1 MKFLEKIAFI
11 ENKLHLNDY
20 AFCTRFRIKI
30 SVLKK
35 WKRGQLEPTFDDI
48 KWVCNYFNLD
58 AKDFLDDQ
66 STLSKEV
73 KDGEHPCATPPHIEK
88 KNEIYEDY
96 AREDNPRY
104 EEKD

>member
-35 WKRGQLEPTFDDI
+35 WKRGQLEPTIDDI
-48 KWVCNYFNLD
+48 KWICNYFNLNANRD
-58 AKDFLDDQ
+58 GAKADTFIQ
-66 STLSKEV
+66 NNQER
-73 KDGEHPCATPPHIEK
+73 
-88 KNEIYEDY
+88 EI
-96 AREDNPRY
+96 AQN
-104 EEKD
+104 K